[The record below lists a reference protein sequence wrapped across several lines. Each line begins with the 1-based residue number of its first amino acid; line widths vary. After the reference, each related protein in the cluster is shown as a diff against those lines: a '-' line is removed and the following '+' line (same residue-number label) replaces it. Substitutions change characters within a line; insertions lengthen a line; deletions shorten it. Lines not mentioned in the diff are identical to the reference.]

1 MPFVCVLQRV
11 GAVCKLVQ
19 EYLKRGDLCL
29 EDAEKQLQ
37 YLGVQPTHAY
47 LDVLH
52 TPAGHLLDHLESG
65 DVRLILKTD
74 SSLFLELL
82 DQLEDHVD
90 EFTSQQFF
98 RVIII
103 AQLIYSKLSAT
114 NRTAS
119 CNFMLKIMC
128 WLHFII
134 PTSHIK
140 K

>member
-1 MPFVCVLQRV
+1 MLQRV

-37 YLGVQPTHAY
+37 YLGVQPTCVH

-74 SSLFLELL
+74 PTLFLELL

-90 EFTSQQFF
+90 EFTQQQFL

-103 AQLIYSKLSAT
+103 AQLINNNYQLA
-114 NRTAS
+114 NRSVIQIHAE
-119 CNFMLKIMC
+119 KIY
-128 WLHFII
+128 
-134 PTSHIK
+134 P
-140 K
+140 